1 MPVPC
6 LYAQFSSICNVLVC
20 QLSPC
25 FVLSGEDRI
34 CSGVIL
40 DDICGNFRFM
50 HTHMLASGRDSA
62 ILFLGMPF
70 FESALAVAVAVR
82 ASDRV
87 GFML

>member
-1 MPVPC
+1 M
-6 LYAQFSSICNVLVC
+6 LVC

-34 CSGVIL
+34 CSGVIF
-40 DDICGNFRFM
+40 DEIYGNSRFM
-50 HTHMLASGRDSA
+50 HIHMLASGKDSA

-70 FESALAVAVAVR
+70 FEPALAVAVAVR

-87 GFML
+87 GIIL